1 MKLKN
6 KVCVITG
13 AGQGIGKYYAE
24 RLAEEGAKIVI
35 AEHNEVTGKSVAEQI
50 TSSGFEALFVK
61 TDVSNED
68 STQAMATAAVEK
80 YGRIDVLINNAAIF
94 ASLGFKP
101 FDQIPIEEWDQVM
114 AVNLKGLWF
123 CCKAVVP
130 VMKAQQQGKIINTS
144 SSAWDMGRPLYLHY
158 VTSKAGIVGF
168 TRGLAKEVGEW
179 NINVNCVSYAGIV
192 TEIERESYTPEAQER
207 VLNQQCIKKPGVPQ
221 ELVGTILFLASDD
234 SDFLSGQNIHPNG
247 GFYFH

>member
-68 STQAMATAAVEK
+68 STQAMAKAAVEK

-192 TEIERESYTPEAQER
+192 TEIERESYTPEAQEW

>member
-6 KVCVITG
+6 KVCIITG

-24 RLAEEGAKIVI
+24 RLAEEGAKVII
-35 AEHNEVTGKSVAEQI
+35 AEYNETTGKSVAEKI
-50 TSSGFEALFVK
+50 SSRGFDALFVK
-61 TDVSNED
+61 TDVSNGD
-68 STQAMATAAVEK
+68 STQAMAKAVVEQ
-80 YGRIDVLINNAAIF
+80 YGRVDVLINNAAIF
-94 ASLGFKP
+94 ASLGFKA
-101 FDQIPIEEWDQVM
+101 FDQIPEDEWDQVM
-114 AVNLKGLWF
+114 AVNLKGMWC

-130 VMKAQQQGKIINTS
+130 IMKNQQKGKIINTS

-192 TEIERESYTPEAQER
+192 TEIERDSYTPEAQEW
-207 VLNQQCIKKPGVPQ
+207 VLSQQCIKKPGVPQ
-221 ELVGTILFLASDD
+221 ELVGTILFLASED

-247 GFYFH
+247 GIYLH

>member
-80 YGRIDVLINNAAIF
+80 YGGIDVLINNAAIF

-130 VMKAQQQGKIINTS
+130 VMKAQQRGKIINTS

-247 GFYFH
+247 GLYFH

>member
-6 KVCVITG
+6 KVCIITG

-24 RLAEEGAKIVI
+24 RLAEEGANIVI
-35 AEHNEVTGKSVAEQI
+35 AEYNVATGKSVAEQI
-50 TSSGFEALFVK
+50 SARGYEAIFVK

-68 STQAMATAAVEK
+68 STQAMAKAAVEK

-101 FDQIPIEEWDQVM
+101 FDQIPIYEWDQVM
-114 AVNLKGLWF
+114 AVNLKGLWL
-123 CCKAVVP
+123 CCMAVVP
-130 VMKAQQQGKIINTS
+130 IMKKQQKGKIINTS

-192 TEIERESYTPEAQER
+192 TEIERDSYTPEAQKW

>member
-6 KVCVITG
+6 KVCIITG

-35 AEHNEVTGKSVAEQI
+35 AENNDATGKSVAEQI
-50 TSSGFEALFVK
+50 SSKGYEALFVK
-61 TDVSNED
+61 TDVSNQD
-68 STQAMATAAVEK
+68 STQAMAKAAVEK
-80 YGRIDVLINNAAIF
+80 FGRIDVLINNAAIF

-123 CCKAVVP
+123 CCLAVVP
-130 VMKAQQQGKIINTS
+130 IMKEQQKGKIINTS

-158 VTSKAGIVGF
+158 ITSKAGIVGF

-192 TEIERESYTPEAQER
+192 TEIERDSYTPEAQEW

-221 ELVGTILFLASDD
+221 ELVGTILFLASED